1 MKKQTVL
8 CIRDRKFNVLKKQL
22 DEFYGIDNPV
32 VSIYTKNN
40 SLYERMIDYARAHNT
55 TIKDIISQ
63 MGHTVKRS
71 HQRTKN
77 YSKNIDERYDQLKAE
92 VDVLFYGETQ
102 ATALSTKDRLLYM
115 KLQNLAKDMK
125 ITTKELVEKMGY
137 SYPRNFGD
145 TEYSKRRAIQ
155 NLKELLDQENPTHD
169 PTFKITSKIYSHA
182 SLASKITGLPV
193 GKLYD
198 ICGHKELNFRNAAP
212 NSQEK
217 FEYDMAKITNRLKV
231 KFGKNTQIQLLHEK
245 DPALYRF
252 IARVAKAYG
261 TNPATIVSMCGYT
274 LVPFMFNQVDEQKF
288 HKFEG

>member
-92 VDVLFYGETQ
+92 VNVLFYGETQ
-102 ATALSTKDRLLYM
+102 ATALSTKDRL
-115 KLQNLAKDMK
+115 
-125 ITTKELVEKMGY
+125 
-137 SYPRNFGD
+137 
-145 TEYSKRRAIQ
+145 
-155 NLKELLDQENPTHD
+155 
-169 PTFKITSKIYSHA
+169 
-182 SLASKITGLPV
+182 
-193 GKLYD
+193 
-198 ICGHKELNFRNAAP
+198 
-212 NSQEK
+212 
-217 FEYDMAKITNRLKV
+217 
-231 KFGKNTQIQLLHEK
+231 
-245 DPALYRF
+245 
-252 IARVAKAYG
+252 
-261 TNPATIVSMCGYT
+261 
-274 LVPFMFNQVDEQKF
+274 
-288 HKFEG
+288 